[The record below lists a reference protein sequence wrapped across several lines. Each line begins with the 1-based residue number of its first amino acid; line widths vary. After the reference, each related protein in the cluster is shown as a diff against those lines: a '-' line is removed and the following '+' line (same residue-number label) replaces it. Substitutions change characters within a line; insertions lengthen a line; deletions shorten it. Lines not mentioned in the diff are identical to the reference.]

1 MAFSDSISRLKFMS
15 LKYSFFTHSTGQYSQ
30 NNTFE
35 DVEDQKYLVHI
46 FSSVENHD
54 LLIQLWYHKVSHKK
68 PQETKEKYSNKGFET
83 SCIIRILT
91 FKWFWKL
98 FSKDCRNM
106 SWNEHLNKIVK
117 FSFLENSWLLWVS
130 RKIIQSDYMVQ
141 TSKQSSFDGHVGIIQ
156 WSISELSGGLK

>member
-1 MAFSDSISRLKFMS
+1 MS

-83 SCIIRILT
+83 SCIIHILT

-117 FSFLENSWLLWVS
+117 FSFLENSWLWVS
-130 RKIIQSDYMVQ
+130 RKIIQPDYMVQ
-141 TSKQSSFDGHVGIIQ
+141 TIQFWRSRWDYSVEYFGIIR
-156 WSISELSGGLK
+156 WIKII